1 MAVTASGLYVAT
13 FLDIL
18 DATQLAVDL
27 VSDTIKCAMYTDS
40 VTPNFSTDTSYAAAP
55 YTSNEIPNGSGY
67 TTGGDTLTTKAFAES
82 VTGSVVFDADDAQW
96 TSSTI
101 SNAMAALIW
110 DDTVTGPPA
119 DPVICLVDFVT
130 AASTS
135 NGTFTITWA
144 AAGSGGIF
152 NIDLTP

>member
-1 MAVTASGLYVAT
+1 MAVTASGLFVAT
-13 FLDIL
+13 FLDVL
-18 DATQLAVDL
+18 DASQNNVNL
-27 VSDTIKCAMYTDS
+27 VGDTIKCAMFTDT
-40 VTPNFSTDTSYAAAP
+40 VTPNFSTDTAYGAAP
-55 YTSNEIPNGSGY
+55 YNANEVSGSGY
-67 TTGGDTLTTKAFAES
+67 TAGGVTLTTKAFTEA

-101 SNAMAALIW
+101 TNAMCALIW
-110 DDTVTGPPA
+110 DDTTTTPVA
-119 DPVICLVDFVT
+119 DVALCLVDFVT

-144 AAGSGGIF
+144 APGSGGIF